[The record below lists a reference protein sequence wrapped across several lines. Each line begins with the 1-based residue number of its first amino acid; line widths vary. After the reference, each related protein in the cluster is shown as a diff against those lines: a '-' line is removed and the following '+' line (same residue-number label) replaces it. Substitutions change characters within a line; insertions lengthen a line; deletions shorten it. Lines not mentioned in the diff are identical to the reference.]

1 MEAQI
6 RRWLEEIFTTEG
18 FEDCMLID
26 LVFSGEK
33 KVEVFLDADSGLTF
47 KKCQRISRM
56 LEAQIDEANLLGE
69 KYVLEVSSPG
79 AKRPMKYLRQ
89 FPKHI
94 GRELKVKLKD
104 GSELIGKLSNV
115 ESSNII
121 LEIIKKEK
129 KKKEIKQV
137 TVAFEEI
144 ESAIVTFKF

>member
-1 MEAQI
+1 VEVQI

-47 KKCQRISRM
+47 KKCQRISRL
-56 LEAQIDEANLLGE
+56 LEAHIDEANLLGE

-79 AKRPMKYLRQ
+79 AKRPMKFLRQ

-104 GSELIGKLSNV
+104 GSKLIGKLSNV
-115 ESSNII
+115 ENSNII

>member
-1 MEAQI
+1 VEVQI

-47 KKCQRISRM
+47 KKCQRISRL
-56 LEAQIDEANLLGE
+56 LEAHIDEANLLGE

-79 AKRPMKYLRQ
+79 AKRPMKFLRQ

-104 GSELIGKLSNV
+104 GTVMIGKLSNV
-115 ESSNII
+115 ENSNII

>member
-1 MEAQI
+1 MEVQI

-33 KVEVFLDADSGLTF
+33 KVEVFLDADLGLTF
-47 KKCQRISRM
+47 KKCQRISRL
-56 LEAQIDEANLLGE
+56 LEAHIDEANLLGE

-79 AKRPMKYLRQ
+79 AKRPMKFLRQ

-115 ESSNII
+115 ENSNII

>member
-1 MEAQI
+1 MEVQI

-47 KKCQRISRM
+47 KKCQRISRL
-56 LEAQIDEANLLGE
+56 LEAHIDEANLLGE

-79 AKRPMKYLRQ
+79 AKRPMKFLRQ

-104 GSELIGKLSNV
+104 GTVMIGKLSNV
-115 ESSNII
+115 ENSNII

>member
-1 MEAQI
+1 VEAQI

-115 ESSNII
+115 ENSNII

-129 KKKEIKQV
+129 KKKEIKLV